1 MKKVMVLLFAF
12 IFILQGCNKTTN
24 EKINDETESS
34 KSESEEV
41 EDTSKDKYGR
51 EYEDGNIVIR
61 SDELRDMTIDFFT
74 WFSVGDPKMLDC
86 LYLDDAKKEGLRN
99 LLSTD
104 EGKKI
109 VSKVANSVDFSSDG
123 IPDAVFLKAEIDK
136 DGNCFKNEMG
146 TGITLSGPCY
156 TNFINVLKAKN
167 EEPFTDINE
176 FSDYL
181 DRFVEFYPAKNVEV
195 DALDY
200 CYYEGKPLIMG
211 DKFLDYFGIFSDV
224 NESTKTPLDL
234 VKNGF
239 LKSAEPDEDM
249 KAILEPLSKSEYIK
263 TYDLLREAKVNKD
276 WDFDPNP
283 TMKDLFQRPDEVRAK
298 FLSDMRKLPNPLI
311 KTYIEDG
318 KKKTLVI
325 YYYEDLFAPGATRV
339 MIEDYFVMDSIEN
352 FSGVV
357 FENIVSNTLAKQ

>member
-1 MKKVMVLLFAF
+1 MKKIMVLLFA
-12 IFILQGCNKTTN
+12 IILILQGCDKKTN
-24 EKINDETESS
+24 ENINDETESS
-34 KSESEEV
+34 KPESEEV
-41 EDTSKDKYGR
+41 VDTSKDKYGR

-86 LYLDDAKKEGLRN
+86 LYLDEAKKEGFKN

-104 EGKKI
+104 EGKRI
-109 VSKVANSVDFSSDG
+109 VTTVANSVDFSSDG

-136 DGNCFKNEMG
+136 DSNCFKNEMR
-146 TGITLSGPCY
+146 TGITLNGPCY
-156 TNFINVLKAKN
+156 SNFINVLKAKN
-167 EEPFTDINE
+167 DEPFTDFKE

-211 DKFLDYFGIFSDV
+211 DKFLEYFGIFRDV
-224 NESTKTPLDL
+224 NESTKAPLDL

-239 LKSAEPDEDM
+239 LKSVEPDAEM
-249 KAILEPLSKSEYIK
+249 EAILKPLSKSEYVK
-263 TYDLLREAKVNKD
+263 TYDLLKEAKVNKN

-311 KTYIEDG
+311 KTYEEDG
-318 KKKTLVI
+318 KEKTLII
-325 YYYEDLFAPGATRV
+325 YYYEDLFAPGATGV
-339 MIEDYFVMDSIEN
+339 IIEDFFIMDSIEN

>member
-1 MKKVMVLLFAF
+1 MKKIMVLFFA
-12 IFILQGCNKTTN
+12 IILILQGCDKKTN
-24 EKINDETESS
+24 ENINDEIESS
-34 KSESEEV
+34 KTETEEV
-41 EDTSKDKYGR
+41 VDTSKDKYGR
-51 EYEDGNIVIR
+51 EYEEGNIVIR

-86 LYLDDAKKEGLRN
+86 LYLDEAKKEGFKN

-104 EGKKI
+104 EGKRI
-109 VSKVANSVDFSSDG
+109 VTTVANSVDFSSDG

-136 DGNCFKNEMG
+136 DGNCFKNEMR
-146 TGITLSGPCY
+146 TGITLNGPCY
-156 TNFINVLKAKN
+156 SNFINVLKAKN
-167 EEPFTDINE
+167 DEPLTDFKE

-211 DKFLDYFGIFSDV
+211 DKFLEYFGIFRDV

-239 LKSAEPDEDM
+239 LKSVEPDAEM
-249 KAILEPLSKSEYIK
+249 EAILKPLSKSEYVK
-263 TYDLLREAKVNKD
+263 TYDLLKEAKVNKN

-283 TMKDLFQRPDEVRAK
+283 TMRDLFQRPDEVRAK

-311 KTYIEDG
+311 KTYEEDG

-325 YYYEDLFAPGATRV
+325 YYYEDLFAPGATGV
-339 MIEDYFVMDSIEN
+339 IIEDFFIMDSIEN

>member
-1 MKKVMVLLFAF
+1 MKKIMVLLFA
-12 IFILQGCNKTTN
+12 IILILQGCDKKTNKN
-24 EKINDETESS
+24 INDETESS
-34 KSESEEV
+34 KPESEEV
-41 EDTSKDKYGR
+41 VDTSKDKYGR

-74 WFSVGDPKMLDC
+74 WFSVGDPQMLDC
-86 LYLDDAKKEGLRN
+86 LYLDEAKKEGFKN

-104 EGKKI
+104 EGKRI
-109 VSKVANSVDFSSDG
+109 VTTVANSVDFSSDG

-136 DGNCFKNEMG
+136 DGNCFKNEMR
-146 TGITLSGPCY
+146 TGITLNGPCY
-156 TNFINVLKAKN
+156 SNFINVLKVKN
-167 EEPFTDINE
+167 DEPFTDFKE

-211 DKFLDYFGIFSDV
+211 DKFLEYFGIFRDV
-224 NESTKTPLDL
+224 NESTKAPLDL

-239 LKSAEPDEDM
+239 LKSVEPDAEM
-249 KAILEPLSKSEYIK
+249 EAILKPLSKSEYVK
-263 TYDLLREAKVNKD
+263 TYDLLKEAKVNKN

-311 KTYIEDG
+311 KTYEEDG

-325 YYYEDLFAPGATRV
+325 YYYEDLFAPGATGV
-339 MIEDYFVMDSIEN
+339 IIEDFFIMDSIEN

>member
-1 MKKVMVLLFAF
+1 MKKIMVLFFA
-12 IFILQGCNKTTN
+12 IILILQGCDKKTN
-24 EKINDETESS
+24 ENINDEIESS
-34 KSESEEV
+34 KTETEEV
-41 EDTSKDKYGR
+41 VDTSKDKYGR
-51 EYEDGNIVIR
+51 EYEEGNIVIR

-86 LYLDDAKKEGLRN
+86 LYLDEAKKEGFKN

-109 VSKVANSVDFSSDG
+109 VTTVANSVDFSSDG

-136 DGNCFKNEMG
+136 DGNCFKDEMR
-146 TGITLSGPCY
+146 TGITLNGPCY
-156 TNFINVLKAKN
+156 SNFINVLKAKN
-167 EEPFTDINE
+167 DEPFTDFKE

-211 DKFLDYFGIFSDV
+211 DKFLEYFGIFRDV

-239 LKSAEPDEDM
+239 LKSVEPDAEM
-249 KAILEPLSKSEYIK
+249 EAILKPLSKSEYVK
-263 TYDLLREAKVNKD
+263 TYDLLKEAKVNKN

-283 TMKDLFQRPDEVRAK
+283 TMRDLFQRPDEVRAK

-311 KTYIEDG
+311 KTYEEDG

-325 YYYEDLFAPGATRV
+325 YYYEDLFAPGATGV
-339 MIEDYFVMDSIEN
+339 IIEDFFIMDSIEN

>member
-1 MKKVMVLLFAF
+1 MKKIMVLLFA
-12 IFILQGCNKTTN
+12 IILILQGCDKKTN
-24 EKINDETESS
+24 ENINDEIESS
-34 KSESEEV
+34 KPESEEV
-41 EDTSKDKYGR
+41 VDTSKDKYGR

-86 LYLDDAKKEGLRN
+86 LYLDEAKKEGFKN

-104 EGKKI
+104 EGKRI
-109 VSKVANSVDFSSDG
+109 VTTVANSVDFSSDG

-136 DGNCFKNEMG
+136 DGNCFKNEMR
-146 TGITLSGPCY
+146 TGITLNGPCY
-156 TNFINVLKAKN
+156 SNFINVLKAKN
-167 EEPFTDINE
+167 DEPFTDFKE

-211 DKFLDYFGIFSDV
+211 DKFLEYFGIFRDV

-239 LKSAEPDEDM
+239 LKSVEPDAEM
-249 KAILEPLSKSEYIK
+249 EAILKPLSKSEYVK
-263 TYDLLREAKVNKD
+263 TYDLLKEAKVNKN

-283 TMKDLFQRPDEVRAK
+283 TMRDLFQRPDEVRAK

-311 KTYIEDG
+311 KTYEEDR

-325 YYYEDLFAPGATRV
+325 YYYEDLFAPGATGV
-339 MIEDYFVMDSIEN
+339 IIEDFFIMDSIEN

>member
-1 MKKVMVLLFAF
+1 MKKIMVLLFA
-12 IFILQGCNKTTN
+12 IILILQGCDKKTN
-24 EKINDETESS
+24 ENINDETESS
-34 KSESEEV
+34 KPESEEV
-41 EDTSKDKYGR
+41 VDTSKDKYGR

-86 LYLDDAKKEGLRN
+86 LYLDEAKKEGFKN

-104 EGKKI
+104 EGKRI
-109 VSKVANSVDFSSDG
+109 VTTVANSVDFSSDG
-123 IPDAVFLKAEIDK
+123 IPDAVFLKAELDK
-136 DGNCFKNEMG
+136 DGNCFKNEMR
-146 TGITLSGPCY
+146 TGITLNGPFY
-156 TNFINVLKAKN
+156 SNFINVLKAKN
-167 EEPFTDINE
+167 DEPFTDFKE

-211 DKFLDYFGIFSDV
+211 DKFLEYFGIFRDV

-239 LKSAEPDEDM
+239 LKSVEPDAEM
-249 KAILEPLSKSEYIK
+249 EAILKPLSKSEYVK
-263 TYDLLREAKVNKD
+263 TYDLLKEAKVNKN

-311 KTYIEDG
+311 KTYEEDG

-325 YYYEDLFAPGATRV
+325 YYYEDLFAPGATGV
-339 MIEDYFVMDSIEN
+339 IIEDFFIMDSIEN

>member
-1 MKKVMVLLFAF
+1 MKKIMVLLFA
-12 IFILQGCNKTTN
+12 IILILQGCDKKTN
-24 EKINDETESS
+24 ENINDETESS
-34 KSESEEV
+34 KPESEEV
-41 EDTSKDKYGR
+41 VDTSKDKYGR

-86 LYLDDAKKEGLRN
+86 LYLDEAKKEGFKN

-104 EGKKI
+104 EGKRI
-109 VSKVANSVDFSSDG
+109 VTTVANSVDFSSDG

-136 DGNCFKNEMG
+136 DGNCFKNEMR
-146 TGITLSGPCY
+146 TGITLNGPCY
-156 TNFINVLKAKN
+156 SNFINVLKAKN
-167 EEPFTDINE
+167 DEPFTDFKE

-211 DKFLDYFGIFSDV
+211 DKFLEYFGIFRDV

-234 VKNGF
+234 LKNGF
-239 LKSAEPDEDM
+239 LKSVEPDAEM
-249 KAILEPLSKSEYIK
+249 EAILKPLSKSEYVK
-263 TYDLLREAKVNKD
+263 TYDLLKEAKVNKN

-283 TMKDLFQRPDEVRAK
+283 TMRDLFQRPDEVRAK

-311 KTYIEDG
+311 KTYEEDG
-318 KKKTLVI
+318 KKKILVI
-325 YYYEDLFAPGATRV
+325 YYYEDLFAPGATGV
-339 MIEDYFVMDSIEN
+339 IIEDFFIMDSIEN

>member
-1 MKKVMVLLFAF
+1 MKKIMVLLFA
-12 IFILQGCNKTTN
+12 IILILQGCDKKTN
-24 EKINDETESS
+24 ENINDETESS
-34 KSESEEV
+34 KPEIEEV
-41 EDTSKDKYGR
+41 VDTSKDKYGR

-74 WFSVGDPKMLDC
+74 WFSVGDPQMLDC
-86 LYLDDAKKEGLRN
+86 LYLDEAQKEGFKN

-104 EGKKI
+104 EGKRI
-109 VSKVANSVDFSSDG
+109 VTTVANSVDFSSDG

-136 DGNCFKNEMG
+136 DGNCFKNEMR
-146 TGITLSGPCY
+146 TGITLNGPCY
-156 TNFINVLKAKN
+156 SNFINVLKAKN
-167 EEPFTDINE
+167 DEPFTDFKE

-211 DKFLDYFGIFSDV
+211 DKFLEYFGIFRDV

-239 LKSAEPDEDM
+239 LKSVEPDAEM
-249 KAILEPLSKSEYIK
+249 EAILKPLSKSEYVK
-263 TYDLLREAKVNKD
+263 TYDLLKEAKVNKN

-283 TMKDLFQRPDEVRAK
+283 TMRDLFQRPDEVRAK

-311 KTYIEDG
+311 KTYEEDG

-325 YYYEDLFAPGATRV
+325 YYYEDLFAPGATGV
-339 MIEDYFVMDSIEN
+339 IIEDFFIMDSIEN

>member
-1 MKKVMVLLFAF
+1 MVLLFA
-12 IFILQGCNKTTN
+12 IILILQGCDKKTN
-24 EKINDETESS
+24 ENINDETESS
-34 KSESEEV
+34 KPESEEV
-41 EDTSKDKYGR
+41 VDTSKDKYGR
-51 EYEDGNIVIR
+51 EYEDENIVIR

-74 WFSVGDPKMLDC
+74 WFSVGDSKMLDC
-86 LYLDDAKKEGLRN
+86 LYLDEAKKEGFKK
-99 LLSTD
+99 LLSTH
-104 EGKKI
+104 EGKRI
-109 VSKVANSVDFSSDG
+109 VTTVANSVDFSSDG

-136 DGNCFKNEMG
+136 DGNCFKNEMR
-146 TGITLSGPCY
+146 TGITLNGPCY
-156 TNFINVLKAKN
+156 SNFINVLKAKN
-167 EEPFTDINE
+167 DEPFTDFKE

-211 DKFLDYFGIFSDV
+211 DKFLEYFGIFRDV

-239 LKSAEPDEDM
+239 LKSVEPDAEM
-249 KAILEPLSKSEYIK
+249 EAILKPLSKSEYVK
-263 TYDLLREAKVNKD
+263 TYDLLKEAKVNKN

-311 KTYIEDG
+311 KTYEEDG

-325 YYYEDLFAPGATRV
+325 YYYEDLFAPGATGV
-339 MIEDYFVMDSIEN
+339 IIEDFFIMDSIEN

>member
-1 MKKVMVLLFAF
+1 MKKIMVLLFS
-12 IFILQGCNKTTN
+12 IILILQGCDKKTN
-24 EKINDETESS
+24 ENINDETESS
-34 KSESEEV
+34 KPESEEV
-41 EDTSKDKYGR
+41 VDTSKDKYGR

-86 LYLDDAKKEGLRN
+86 LYLDEAKKEGFKN

-104 EGKKI
+104 EGKRI
-109 VSKVANSVDFSSDG
+109 VTTVANSVDFSSDG

-136 DGNCFKNEMG
+136 DGNCFKNEMR
-146 TGITLSGPCY
+146 TGITLNGPCY
-156 TNFINVLKAKN
+156 SNFINVLKAKN
-167 EEPFTDINE
+167 DEPFTDFKE

-211 DKFLDYFGIFSDV
+211 DKFLEYFGIFRDV

-234 VKNGF
+234 VKTGF
-239 LKSAEPDEDM
+239 LKSVEPDAEM
-249 KAILEPLSKSEYIK
+249 EAILKPLSKSEYVK
-263 TYDLLREAKVNKD
+263 TYDLLKEAKVNKN
-276 WDFDPNP
+276 WDFDSNP
-283 TMKDLFQRPDEVRAK
+283 TMRELFQRPDEVRAK

-311 KTYIEDG
+311 KTYEEDG
-318 KKKTLVI
+318 KKKTLVV
-325 YYYEDLFAPGATRV
+325 YYYEDLFAPGATGV
-339 MIEDYFVMDSIEN
+339 IIEDFFIMDSIEN

>member
-1 MKKVMVLLFAF
+1 MKKIMVLLFA
-12 IFILQGCNKTTN
+12 IILILQGCDKKTN
-24 EKINDETESS
+24 ENINDEIESS
-34 KSESEEV
+34 KPESEEV
-41 EDTSKDKYGR
+41 VDTSKDKYGR

-86 LYLDDAKKEGLRN
+86 LYLDEAKKEGFKN

-104 EGKKI
+104 EGKRI
-109 VSKVANSVDFSSDG
+109 VTTVANSVDFSSDG

-136 DGNCFKNEMG
+136 DGNCFKNEMR
-146 TGITLSGPCY
+146 TGITLNGPCY
-156 TNFINVLKAKN
+156 SNFINVLKAKN
-167 EEPFTDINE
+167 DEHFTDFKE

-211 DKFLDYFGIFSDV
+211 DKFLEYFGIFRDV

-239 LKSAEPDEDM
+239 LKSVEPDAEM
-249 KAILEPLSKSEYIK
+249 EAILKPLSKSEYVK
-263 TYDLLREAKVNKD
+263 TYDLLKEAKVNKN

-283 TMKDLFQRPDEVRAK
+283 TMRDLFQRPDEVRAK

-311 KTYIEDG
+311 KTYEEDG

-325 YYYEDLFAPGATRV
+325 YYYEDLFAPGATGV
-339 MIEDYFVMDSIEN
+339 IIEDFFIMDSIEN

>member
-1 MKKVMVLLFAF
+1 MKKIMVLLFA
-12 IFILQGCNKTTN
+12 IILILQGCDKKTN
-24 EKINDETESS
+24 ENINDETESS
-34 KSESEEV
+34 KPESEEV
-41 EDTSKDKYGR
+41 VDTSKDKYGR

-86 LYLDDAKKEGLRN
+86 LYLDEAKKEGFKN

-104 EGKKI
+104 EGKRI
-109 VSKVANSVDFSSDG
+109 VTTVANSVDFSSDG

-136 DGNCFKNEMG
+136 DGNCFKNEMR
-146 TGITLSGPCY
+146 TGITLNGPCY
-156 TNFINVLKAKN
+156 SNFINVLKAKN
-167 EEPFTDINE
+167 DEPFTDFKE

-211 DKFLDYFGIFSDV
+211 DKFLEYFGIFRDV

-239 LKSAEPDEDM
+239 LKSVEPDAEM
-249 KAILEPLSKSEYIK
+249 ETILKPLSKSEYVK
-263 TYDLLREAKVNKD
+263 TYDLLKEAKVNKN

-311 KTYIEDG
+311 KTYEEGG

-325 YYYEDLFAPGATRV
+325 YYYEDLFAPGATGV
-339 MIEDYFVMDSIEN
+339 IIEDFFIMDSIEN

>member
-1 MKKVMVLLFAF
+1 MKKIMVLLFA
-12 IFILQGCNKTTN
+12 IILILQGCDKKTN
-24 EKINDETESS
+24 ENINDETESS
-34 KSESEEV
+34 KPESEEV
-41 EDTSKDKYGR
+41 VYTSKDKYGR

-86 LYLDDAKKEGLRN
+86 LYLDEAKKEGFKN

-104 EGKKI
+104 EGKRI
-109 VSKVANSVDFSSDG
+109 VTTVANSVDFSSDG
-123 IPDAVFLKAEIDK
+123 IPDAVFLKAELDK
-136 DGNCFKNEMG
+136 DGNCFKNEMR
-146 TGITLSGPCY
+146 TGITLNGPCY
-156 TNFINVLKAKN
+156 SNFINVLKAKN
-167 EEPFTDINE
+167 DEPFTDFKE
-176 FSDYL
+176 FSNYL

-211 DKFLDYFGIFSDV
+211 DKFLEYFGIFRDV

-239 LKSAEPDEDM
+239 LKSVEPDAEM
-249 KAILEPLSKSEYIK
+249 EAILKPLSKSEYVK
-263 TYDLLREAKVNKD
+263 TYDLLKEAKVNKN

-311 KTYIEDG
+311 KTYEEDG

-325 YYYEDLFAPGATRV
+325 YYYEDLFAPGATGV
-339 MIEDYFVMDSIEN
+339 IIEDFFIMDSIEN